1 MATLATGKRA
11 AATDVVVFRV
21 DDVLCGMNL
30 LDVQEIK
37 KIHTHTPVRRAPA
50 YVRGLVNMRGH
61 VVTLIDVAH
70 RLGLGARPVRRAGPA
85 IILSVGDELVGL
97 LVDEVDDVIVA
108 EACDVVAPPSN
119 LGGVQGRFFEAV
131 VRTADGLVALIDKER
146 IAGADADDHAPAG
159 REVRR

>member
-1 MATLATGKRA
+1 MATLATAKRA
-11 AATDVVVFRV
+11 AAIEVVVFRV
-21 DDVLCGMNL
+21 EDVVCGMDI

-37 KIHTHTPVRRAPA
+37 KIHAHTPVHRAPA

-61 VVTLIDVAH
+61 VVTLIDVGH

-108 EACDVVAPPSN
+108 EPGDVVAAPSN
-119 LGGVQGRFFEAV
+119 LGGAQGRYFEAV
-131 VRTADGLVALIDKER
+131 VRTHDGLVALIDKER
-146 IAGADADDHAPAG
+146 IAGADSDERAPAI
-159 REVRR
+159 REARR